1 MAMVMVMVVMLMLML
16 FIVMVMVVMAGAIGI
31 VTFIFIV
38 VVVMMVV
45 MLMLFIVMVMVMMA
59 GAIGIVALFILLVV
73 MLMLDHPG
81 KLFGQRIL
89 VLHGFQDLL
98 AAELIPRG
106 SDNHGILVVL
116 TKQGN
121 GCIQLIL
128 RNRAGAAEDD
138 SGSGFHLIAV
148 ELAEIFQIHLAL
160 VGIGNGNKAAKGNV
174 LRQNTLDGGNNIAEF
189 PDTGG
194 LDQNSVRMIIRDNL
208 CQSLAEITDKRAAD
222 TAGIHLV
229 DLNTGFL
236 HKAAVNTDLAKLVF
250 NQNDLLAGIGFLN
263 HFFD

>member
-1 MAMVMVMVVMLMLML
+1 MAMVMVMVVMLMLVV
-16 FIVMVMVVMAGAIGI
+16 IMVMMAGTVGI
-31 VTFIFIV
+31 VTFIFIMV
-38 VVVMMVV
+38 VVMVV

-116 TKQGN
+116 TQQGN

-138 SGSGFHLIAV
+138 SGSGFYLIAV

-160 VGIGNGNKAAKGNV
+160 VGIGNGNKAAKGNI

-189 PDTGG
+189 TDTGG

-236 HKAAVNTDLAKLVF
+236 HKTAVNTDLAKLVF